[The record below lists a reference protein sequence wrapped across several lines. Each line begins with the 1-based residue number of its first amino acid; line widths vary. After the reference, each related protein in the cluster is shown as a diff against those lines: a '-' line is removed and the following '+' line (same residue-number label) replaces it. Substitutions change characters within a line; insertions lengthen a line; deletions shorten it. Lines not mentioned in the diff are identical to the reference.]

1 MYQQLD
7 MPMKHNHDHY
17 RVPNCEHS
25 PSNAS
30 PPDIFLTNSGSS
42 NKLFIN
48 EVGSGHFSDATS
60 SAGLDSG
67 TGASRGAVIA
77 DLTGDGNVDIYVG
90 FASGPN
96 KLYVGNGKG
105 NFVDGTA
112 SAGVGDTG
120 MAQGVSVGDCDGDGD
135 LGSYPC
141 LTRRGVVSPRY
152 EDDST

>member
-1 MYQQLD
+1 MTTTMQLSAFAINGHTLC
-7 MPMKHNHDHY
+7 MLP
-17 RVPNCEHS
+17 
-25 PSNAS
+25 

-48 EVGSGHFSDATS
+48 EIGSGHFSDATT

-67 TGASRGAVIA
+67 MGESRGAVIA
-77 DLTGDGNVDIYVG
+77 DLTGDGDVDIYVG

-120 MAQGVSVGDCDGDGD
+120 FAQGVSVGDCDGDGD

-141 LTRRGVVSPRY
+141 PIRSDFVPPRY
-152 EDDST
+152 